1 MTPVPL
7 PAGPKLPAQSA
18 DRFKWNTRPLER
30 TGGPRC
36 PVRETSGIAM
46 PPANRALRRAAARR
60 KLQTRRAL
68 TGVAALAL
76 LGGVLFGALSGGD
89 DAPQPTAA
97 TSGAAPDP
105 PVELP
110 RGGRK
115 LLPRYRLV
123 GYYGA
128 PQAEALGALGIGTPA
143 EASAALRS
151 QARAYRGKR
160 PVMPFMELLAS
171 IANATPGDDG
181 AYRTRQRTPVIARYL
196 EQARADRELLV
207 LDIQPGRASFDD
219 EVDHLERYLREPD
232 VGIGLDPEWHV
243 GPDEVPGQ
251 VIGSV
256 DARDVNRVAARMSAA
271 VKKHD
276 LPQKLLIVHR
286 FTADMIVGEER
297 LRSYPGV
304 ALVLN
309 VDGFG
314 DAPNKIAKYEELHAP
329 RGALFSGF
337 KLFYEED
344 LGLMSPADVLGLDP
358 RPDLIVYE

>member
-1 MTPVPL
+1 MP
-7 PAGPKLPAQSA
+7 SA
-18 DRFKWNTRPLER
+18 DR
-30 TGGPRC
+30 
-36 PVRETSGIAM
+36 S
-46 PPANRALRRAAARR
+46 LRRAVARR
-60 KLQTRRAL
+60 KLRARRAL
-68 TGVAALAL
+68 IAIAVAALLA
-76 LGGVLFGALSGGD
+76 GVVTGALGRGDGANGGIEARGD
-89 DAPQPTAA
+89 VAA
-97 TSGAAPDP
+97 EVA

-128 PQAEALGALGIGTPA
+128 PQADALGALGIGSPA
-143 EASAALRS
+143 AASKTLRS
-151 QARAYRGKR
+151 QARAFRGDR
-160 PVMPFMELLAS
+160 PVLPFMELLAS

-181 AYRTRQRTPVIARYL
+181 RFRTRQRTPVIERYL

-232 VGIGLDPEWHV
+232 VGFGLDPEWHV
-243 GPDEVPGQ
+243 GPGEIPGE

-256 DARDVNRVAARMSAA
+256 DARAINRVAALMSAA
-271 VKKHD
+271 VKKYD

-286 FTADMIVGEER
+286 FTADMVVGEER

-304 ALVLN
+304 AIVLN

-314 DAPNKIAKYEELHAP
+314 DPPNKIVKYEELHAP
-329 RGALFSGF
+329 SGPLFSGF
-337 KLFYEED
+337 KLFYQED
-344 LGLMSPADVLGLDP
+344 LGLMSPEDVLGLRP
-358 RPDLIVYE
+358 RPDLVVYE